1 MTDRYPFRSEPA
13 VETDGGT
20 ADHRSDRRANDSATD
35 ADESGTAADDSVGET
50 TTEPKSAATREIAR
64 LEAELAAE
72 RARRNDLEAAV
83 ERLATVAEANADGD
97 LTATPGTPPTDRAA
111 GLYDA
116 YDDLVS
122 EWRET
127 VDRMAS
133 FSEQVSS
140 ATERVD
146 DRLDSVK
153 GSSRDVS
160 GAVDEISAGSRTQS
174 ERIQDISDEMR
185 SLSATIEEIAASANE
200 VADTSKEAS
209 SRGSTAQEAAGDAM
223 AELDQL
229 TRHAEETA
237 KKVERL
243 NELMTDIE
251 DIVEFITDVADQTNI
266 LALNANIEAARAG
279 AEGDGFTVVANE
291 VKNLASETKRA
302 TDEIASSI
310 DRVHD
315 HAEATVEEMH
325 HTRTTVESTHGAV
338 DRALDELDAVVQRVD
353 DVDASVQEIDDAT
366 DTQAQS
372 TQEVVS
378 MVDEVGEISDRT
390 AEEADTAADAAQEQT
405 TELAEV
411 STRVSTLTE
420 RAESLERTLDR
431 FELAGAESTAGADET
446 VVEFWHAMGGEKAL
460 VLESLANE
468 FESETESISI
478 SLTSKGSYRGTLEA
492 TLDAAAAGAGPT
504 IAQIFE
510 IGSTRARESEYF
522 VPVEQL
528 LPSDHIDSL
537 LDPVSNYYRMDG
549 QLQSLPFNA
558 SNPVLAYNRDGF
570 RKAGLD
576 PDSPPQTFDAVR
588 SAAEQLVSQTDADY
602 GITFANYS
610 WFVEQ
615 WFAEADE
622 LLVDNEN
629 GRTGV
634 PRSANLDGEFGQSL
648 VEWWV
653 GMADDGLYLDPGI
666 EARGKARNAFHDGK
680 AAMVVGSS
688 SSLQA
693 IESGADFDVGT
704 GRLPVEDERTGVLVG
719 GASLWVSDDLPRET
733 QNAVSRFLTWLTR
746 PEQQMRWH
754 RETGYFPVS
763 EAAIPK
769 LRSDG
774 WFEENP
780 HYATAFDQLVAT
792 TDTTA
797 TRGAQIGPFDSV
809 RTIIEEGI
817 DHITNVEEV
826 SEELARV
833 NERVEKR
840 LRTYASK

>member
-1 MTDRYPFRSEPA
+1 MTGWNPFGDDA
-13 VETDGGT
+13 VETDGG
-20 ADHRSDRRANDSATD
+20 
-35 ADESGTAADDSVGET
+35 AADRTPDTDTQGAKTDTSKPTATPDTPDEEDG
-50 TTEPKSAATREIAR
+50 AAAEIAR
-64 LEAELAAE
+64 LEDELAAE
-72 RARRNDLEAAV
+72 RARRSDLESAV
-83 ERLATVAEANADGD
+83 DRLADVAAANAEGD
-97 LTATPGTPPTDRAA
+97 LTATPGEPPTERAA
-111 GLYDA
+111 DLYDA

-146 DRLDSVK
+146 DRIDSVK

-160 GAVDEISAGSRTQS
+160 EAVDEISAGSRTQRD
-174 ERIQDISDEMR
+174 RIQDISDEMR

-200 VADTSKEAS
+200 VADTSEAAS
-209 SRGSTAQEAAGDAM
+209 SRGSTAQAAAGDAM

-237 KKVERL
+237 QKVERL
-243 NELMTDIE
+243 NDRMTDIE
-251 DIVEFITDVADQTNI
+251 DIVEFVTDVADQTNI

-279 AEGDGFTVVANE
+279 SEGDGFTVVADE

-315 HAEATVEEMH
+315 HADATAEEMH
-325 HTRTTVESTHGAV
+325 HTRTTVESTHEAV
-338 DRALDELDAVVQRVD
+338 ERALDELDAVVERVD
-353 DVDASVQEIDDAT
+353 EVDASVQEIDDAT
-366 DTQAQS
+366 DSQAQS

-390 AEEADTAADAAQEQT
+390 TAEADTAADAAQEQT

-420 RAESLERTLDR
+420 RADSLEATLDR
-431 FELAGAESTAGADET
+431 FELAGAGTSASADET

-460 VLESLANE
+460 LLESLADE
-468 FESETESISI
+468 FESQTEGISV
-478 SLTSKGSYRGTLEA
+478 SLTSKGSYRGTLDA
-492 TLDAAAAGAGPT
+492 TLEAAATGDGPT
-504 IAQIFE
+504 VAQVFE
-510 IGSTRARESEYF
+510 IGSTRARESGHF
-522 VPVEQL
+522 VPVERL
-528 LPSDHIDSL
+528 LPADHVDSL
-537 LDPVSNYYRMDG
+537 IDPVSNYYRMDG

-558 SNPVLAYNRDGF
+558 SNPVLAYNRDAF
-570 RKAGLD
+570 RAAGLD
-576 PDSPPQTFDAVR
+576 PESPPRTFDAVR
-588 SAAEQLVSQTDADY
+588 SAAERLVSRSGADY

-622 LLVDNEN
+622 LLVDAEN
-629 GRTGV
+629 GRAGV
-634 PRSANLDGEFGQSL
+634 PQSAHLDDEFARSL

-653 GMADDGLYLDPGI
+653 AMEADGLYLNPGI
-666 EARGKARNAFHDGK
+666 EARGEARTAFHAGD
-680 AAMVVGSS
+680 AAMLVGSS

-704 GRLPVEDERTGVLVG
+704 GMLPVEDERTGVLVG
-719 GASLWVSDDLPRET
+719 GASLWVSDGLPRAT
-733 QNAVSRFLTWLTR
+733 RDAVGQFLTWLT
-746 PEQQMRWH
+746 EQDQQMRWH
-754 RETGYFPVS
+754 RETGYFPVH

-774 WFEENP
+774 WFERNP

-797 TRGAQIGPFDSV
+797 TRGAQIGPFDTV
-809 RTIIEEGI
+809 RTVIEEGI
-817 DHITNVEEV
+817 EHITNVEQV
-826 SEELARV
+826 DEELARV
-833 NERVEKR
+833 NEQVEKR
-840 LRTYASK
+840 LRTYARN